1 MQGKIAL
8 EEHFA
13 IPGTLMD
20 SASFV
25 PESYWPELKSRLLDI
40 QDRRLCRNGSAWH
53 RDDDP
58 VAQRTRRAGNCR
70 QDKGR

>member
-13 IPGTLMD
+13 IPETAED
-20 SASFV
+20 SIGYF
-25 PESYWPELKSRLLDI
+25 PEPSGREVKSRDADI
-40 QDRRLCRNGSAWH
+40 HGRRLRDGRARH

-58 VAQRTRRAGNCR
+58 VA
-70 QDKGR
+70 